1 VRQLRLRSGERVE
14 LRVLL
19 RRFGGQE
26 ERARLSIAVPRRF
39 TGSGDITVTGGAD
52 AFSLCDF
59 DPSECPNVT
68 FGRILR
74 ELQTGPRNDEV
85 IATMS
90 LSDDNF
96 ESVDGPTVRAQRQTV
111 VSGEVR
117 IPIEVTP

>member
-1 VRQLRLRSGERVE
+1 M
-14 LRVLL
+14 
-19 RRFGGQE
+19 
-26 ERARLSIAVPRRF
+26 
-39 TGSGDITVTGGAD
+39 
-52 AFSLCDF
+52 
-59 DPSECPNVT
+59 T